1 MAGRRLAV
9 HGVCLLR
16 LRASRPLRAVLDMR
30 LLRLRASRPLRAVLD
45 MRLLRMRAGRPLRAV
60 LDMRL
65 LRMRARR
72 VLLLYR
78 ARAGSARLSLLLLRT
93 AAGGLRRTL
102 RWALRAGWLS
112 FVTKQLIKVL
122 KMIGHGLIS
131 LSTWNASLR
140 LSAQEPSF
148 PLGHKIRR
156 RTETAPFVRS
166 CRKTSRQIHAPR
178 GVWLR
183 KNPLRGERVLVMC
196 CANNNNSCLWII
208 LILILL
214 FCCGGWGNCGCE
226 NNNSCGCGC

>member
-1 MAGRRLAV
+1 MAGRRLTA

-16 LRASRPLRAVLDMR
+16 LRTGGARGVR

-45 MRLLRMRAGRPLRAV
+45 MCLLRLRAGRPLRAV

-65 LRMRARR
+65 LRLRARC

-78 ARAGSARLSLLLLRT
+78 ARAGSARLSLLLRT
-93 AAGGLRRTL
+93 AAGRLRRTL

-140 LSAQEPSF
+140 PLGAGTPF
-148 PLGHKIRR
+148 PLG
-156 RTETAPFVRS
+156 A
-166 CRKTSRQIHAPR
+166 
-178 GVWLR
+178 
-183 KNPLRGERVLVMC
+183 
-196 CANNNNSCLWII
+196 
-208 LILILL
+208 
-214 FCCGGWGNCGCE
+214 
-226 NNNSCGCGC
+226 

>member
-30 LLRLRASRPLRAVLD
+30 LLRLRA
-45 MRLLRMRAGRPLRAV
+45 
-60 LDMRL
+60 
-65 LRMRARR
+65 RR

-93 AAGGLRRTL
+93 AAGGLRRALRWAL

-140 LSAQEPSF
+140 PLGAGTPF
-148 PLGHKIRR
+148 PLG
-156 RTETAPFVRS
+156 A
-166 CRKTSRQIHAPR
+166 
-178 GVWLR
+178 
-183 KNPLRGERVLVMC
+183 
-196 CANNNNSCLWII
+196 
-208 LILILL
+208 
-214 FCCGGWGNCGCE
+214 
-226 NNNSCGCGC
+226 

>member
-1 MAGRRLAV
+1 MAGRRLTV

-45 MRLLRMRAGRPLRAV
+45 MRLLRMRA
-60 LDMRL
+60 
-65 LRMRARR
+65 RR
-72 VLLLYR
+72 VLLLLLYR

-140 LSAQEPSF
+140 PLGAGTPF
-148 PLGHKIRR
+148 PLG
-156 RTETAPFVRS
+156 A
-166 CRKTSRQIHAPR
+166 
-178 GVWLR
+178 
-183 KNPLRGERVLVMC
+183 
-196 CANNNNSCLWII
+196 
-208 LILILL
+208 
-214 FCCGGWGNCGCE
+214 
-226 NNNSCGCGC
+226 

>member
-30 LLRLRASRPLRAVLD
+30 LLRMRARRPLRAVLD
-45 MRLLRMRAGRPLRAV
+45 VRLLRL
-60 LDMRL
+60 
-65 LRMRARR
+65 RARR

-93 AAGGLRRTL
+93 AADRLRRTL

-140 LSAQEPSF
+140 PLGAGTPF
-148 PLGHKIRR
+148 PLG
-156 RTETAPFVRS
+156 A
-166 CRKTSRQIHAPR
+166 
-178 GVWLR
+178 
-183 KNPLRGERVLVMC
+183 
-196 CANNNNSCLWII
+196 
-208 LILILL
+208 
-214 FCCGGWGNCGCE
+214 
-226 NNNSCGCGC
+226 

>member
-16 LRASRPLRAVLDMR
+16 LRASRPLRAVHGMC
-30 LLRLRASRPLRAVLD
+30 LLRL
-45 MRLLRMRAGRPLRAV
+45 RAGRPLRAV

-65 LRMRARR
+65 LRLRAGRPLCAVLDMRLLRLRARR
-72 VLLLYR
+72 VLLLLLLYR

-93 AAGGLRRTL
+93 TAGGLRRTL

-140 LSAQEPSF
+140 PHGAGTPF
-148 PLGHKIRR
+148 PLGAYDKATDGNGAVCPVLPENFASDPCTARGLAAQKSVARR
-156 RTETAPFVRS
+156 KGFGYV
-166 CRKTSRQIHAPR
+166 
-178 GVWLR
+178 LR
-183 KNPLRGERVLVMC
+183 K
-196 CANNNNSCLWII
+196 
-208 LILILL
+208 
-214 FCCGGWGNCGCE
+214 
-226 NNNSCGCGC
+226 

>member
-16 LRASRPLRAVLDMR
+16 LRA
-30 LLRLRASRPLRAVLD
+30 
-45 MRLLRMRAGRPLRAV
+45 GRPLRAV
-60 LDMRL
+60 LDMLLRMRTGGMLGAAPGIRL

-72 VLLLYR
+72 MLLYR

-112 FVTKQLIKVL
+112 FITKQLVKVL

-140 LSAQEPSF
+140 PLGAGTPF
-148 PLGHKIRR
+148 PLG
-156 RTETAPFVRS
+156 A
-166 CRKTSRQIHAPR
+166 
-178 GVWLR
+178 
-183 KNPLRGERVLVMC
+183 
-196 CANNNNSCLWII
+196 
-208 LILILL
+208 
-214 FCCGGWGNCGCE
+214 
-226 NNNSCGCGC
+226 

>member
-30 LLRLRASRPLRAVLD
+30 LLRMRARRPLRAVLD
-45 MRLLRMRAGRPLRAV
+45 VRLLRL
-60 LDMRL
+60 
-65 LRMRARR
+65 RARR

-78 ARAGSARLSLLLLRT
+78 ARTGSARLSLLLRT

-140 LSAQEPSF
+140 PLGAGTPF
-148 PLGHKIRR
+148 PLG
-156 RTETAPFVRS
+156 A
-166 CRKTSRQIHAPR
+166 
-178 GVWLR
+178 
-183 KNPLRGERVLVMC
+183 
-196 CANNNNSCLWII
+196 
-208 LILILL
+208 
-214 FCCGGWGNCGCE
+214 
-226 NNNSCGCGC
+226 

>member
-1 MAGRRLAV
+1 MAGRRLAA
-9 HGVCLLR
+9 HGVRLFR
-16 LRASRPLRAVLDMR
+16 LRTGGARGVR
-30 LLRLRASRPLRAVLD
+30 LLRL
-45 MRLLRMRAGRPLRAV
+45 RAGRPLRAV

-102 RWALRAGWLS
+102 RAGWLS

-140 LSAQEPSF
+140 PLGAGTPF
-148 PLGHKIRR
+148 PLG
-156 RTETAPFVRS
+156 A
-166 CRKTSRQIHAPR
+166 
-178 GVWLR
+178 
-183 KNPLRGERVLVMC
+183 
-196 CANNNNSCLWII
+196 
-208 LILILL
+208 
-214 FCCGGWGNCGCE
+214 
-226 NNNSCGCGC
+226 

>member
-1 MAGRRLAV
+1 MAGRRLTV

-45 MRLLRMRAGRPLRAV
+45 MRLLRLRAGRPLRAV

-65 LRMRARR
+65 LRLRAGR
-72 VLLLYR
+72 VLLLLYR

-102 RWALRAGWLS
+102 RAGWLP

-140 LSAQEPSF
+140 PHGAGTPF
-148 PLGHKIRR
+148 PLG
-156 RTETAPFVRS
+156 A
-166 CRKTSRQIHAPR
+166 
-178 GVWLR
+178 
-183 KNPLRGERVLVMC
+183 
-196 CANNNNSCLWII
+196 
-208 LILILL
+208 
-214 FCCGGWGNCGCE
+214 
-226 NNNSCGCGC
+226 

>member
-1 MAGRRLAV
+1 MAGRRLTV

-45 MRLLRMRAGRPLRAV
+45 MRLLRLRAGRPLRAV

-65 LRMRARR
+65 LRLRARR
-72 VLLLYR
+72 VLLLLLYR
-78 ARAGSARLSLLLLRT
+78 ARTGSARLSLLLLRT

-112 FVTKQLIKVL
+112 FVTKQLVKVL

-140 LSAQEPSF
+140 PHGAGTPF
-148 PLGHKIRR
+148 PLGAYDKATDGNGAVCPVLPENFAPDPCTARGLAAQKSVARR
-156 RTETAPFVRS
+156 KGFGYV
-166 CRKTSRQIHAPR
+166 
-178 GVWLR
+178 LR
-183 KNPLRGERVLVMC
+183 K
-196 CANNNNSCLWII
+196 
-208 LILILL
+208 
-214 FCCGGWGNCGCE
+214 
-226 NNNSCGCGC
+226 

>member
-16 LRASRPLRAVLDMR
+16 LRAGRPLRAVLDVR

-45 MRLLRMRAGRPLRAV
+45 MRLLRMRA
-60 LDMRL
+60 RL
-65 LRMRARR
+65 
-72 VLLLYR
+72 LLLYR

-93 AAGGLRRTL
+93 TAGGLRRTL

-140 LSAQEPSF
+140 PHGAGTPF
-148 PLGHKIRR
+148 PLG
-156 RTETAPFVRS
+156 A
-166 CRKTSRQIHAPR
+166 
-178 GVWLR
+178 
-183 KNPLRGERVLVMC
+183 
-196 CANNNNSCLWII
+196 
-208 LILILL
+208 
-214 FCCGGWGNCGCE
+214 
-226 NNNSCGCGC
+226 

>member
-30 LLRLRASRPLRAVLD
+30 LLRLRTGGALRAVLD
-45 MRLLRMRAGRPLRAV
+45 V
-60 LDMRL
+60 RL

-140 LSAQEPSF
+140 PHGAGTPF
-148 PLGHKIRR
+148 PLG
-156 RTETAPFVRS
+156 A
-166 CRKTSRQIHAPR
+166 
-178 GVWLR
+178 
-183 KNPLRGERVLVMC
+183 
-196 CANNNNSCLWII
+196 
-208 LILILL
+208 
-214 FCCGGWGNCGCE
+214 
-226 NNNSCGCGC
+226 

>member
-30 LLRLRASRPLRAVLD
+30 LLRLRACRPLRTVLN
-45 MRLLRMRAGRPLRAV
+45 MLLLRMRTGGMLGAAPGI
-60 LDMRL
+60 RL

-72 VLLLYR
+72 MLLYR

-140 LSAQEPSF
+140 PLGAGTPF
-148 PLGHKIRR
+148 PLG
-156 RTETAPFVRS
+156 A
-166 CRKTSRQIHAPR
+166 
-178 GVWLR
+178 
-183 KNPLRGERVLVMC
+183 
-196 CANNNNSCLWII
+196 
-208 LILILL
+208 
-214 FCCGGWGNCGCE
+214 
-226 NNNSCGCGC
+226 

>member
-16 LRASRPLRAVLDMR
+16 LRASRPLRAVLGMR
-30 LLRLRASRPLRAVLD
+30 LLRL
-45 MRLLRMRAGRPLRAV
+45 RAGRPLRAV
-60 LDMRL
+60 LDVRL

-112 FVTKQLIKVL
+112 FITKQLVKVL

-140 LSAQEPSF
+140 PLGAGTPF
-148 PLGHKIRR
+148 PLG
-156 RTETAPFVRS
+156 A
-166 CRKTSRQIHAPR
+166 
-178 GVWLR
+178 
-183 KNPLRGERVLVMC
+183 
-196 CANNNNSCLWII
+196 
-208 LILILL
+208 
-214 FCCGGWGNCGCE
+214 
-226 NNNSCGCGC
+226 

>member
-16 LRASRPLRAVLDMR
+16 LRAGRPLRAVLD
-30 LLRLRASRPLRAVLD
+30 V
-45 MRLLRMRAGRPLRAV
+45 RLLRMRAGRPLRTV
-60 LDMRL
+60 LGMRL
-65 LRMRARR
+65 LRMWARR

-93 AAGGLRRTL
+93 AAGGLRRAL

-140 LSAQEPSF
+140 PLGAGTPF
-148 PLGHKIRR
+148 PLG
-156 RTETAPFVRS
+156 A
-166 CRKTSRQIHAPR
+166 
-178 GVWLR
+178 
-183 KNPLRGERVLVMC
+183 
-196 CANNNNSCLWII
+196 
-208 LILILL
+208 
-214 FCCGGWGNCGCE
+214 
-226 NNNSCGCGC
+226 

>member
-30 LLRLRASRPLRAVLD
+30 LLRLRADRPLRAVLD
-45 MRLLRMRAGRPLRAV
+45 MRLLRLQAGRPLRAV

-72 VLLLYR
+72 VLLCR

-140 LSAQEPSF
+140 PLGAGTPF
-148 PLGHKIRR
+148 PLG
-156 RTETAPFVRS
+156 A
-166 CRKTSRQIHAPR
+166 
-178 GVWLR
+178 
-183 KNPLRGERVLVMC
+183 
-196 CANNNNSCLWII
+196 
-208 LILILL
+208 
-214 FCCGGWGNCGCE
+214 
-226 NNNSCGCGC
+226 

>member
-16 LRASRPLRAVLDMR
+16 LRASRPLCAVLDMR
-30 LLRLRASRPLRAVLD
+30 LLRLRADRPLRAVLD
-45 MRLLRMRAGRPLRAV
+45 MRLLRLQAGRPLRAV

-72 VLLLYR
+72 VLLCR

-140 LSAQEPSF
+140 PLGAGTPF
-148 PLGHKIRR
+148 PLG
-156 RTETAPFVRS
+156 A
-166 CRKTSRQIHAPR
+166 
-178 GVWLR
+178 
-183 KNPLRGERVLVMC
+183 
-196 CANNNNSCLWII
+196 
-208 LILILL
+208 
-214 FCCGGWGNCGCE
+214 
-226 NNNSCGCGC
+226 

>member
-9 HGVCLLR
+9 HGVYLLR

-30 LLRLRASRPLRAVLD
+30 LLRLRTGGAHG
-45 MRLLRMRAGRPLRAV
+45 MRLLRLRAGRPLRAV

-72 VLLLYR
+72 VLLLLYR

-93 AAGGLRRTL
+93 AAGRL

-112 FVTKQLIKVL
+112 FVTKQLIKVR

-140 LSAQEPSF
+140 PHGAGTPF
-148 PLGHKIRR
+148 PLG
-156 RTETAPFVRS
+156 A
-166 CRKTSRQIHAPR
+166 
-178 GVWLR
+178 
-183 KNPLRGERVLVMC
+183 
-196 CANNNNSCLWII
+196 
-208 LILILL
+208 
-214 FCCGGWGNCGCE
+214 
-226 NNNSCGCGC
+226 

>member
-1 MAGRRLAV
+1 MAGRRLTV

-45 MRLLRMRAGRPLRAV
+45 MRLLRLRAGRPLRAV

-72 VLLLYR
+72 VLLLLYR

-93 AAGGLRRTL
+93 AAGGLRRALRWAL

-140 LSAQEPSF
+140 PLGAGTPF
-148 PLGHKIRR
+148 PLG
-156 RTETAPFVRS
+156 A
-166 CRKTSRQIHAPR
+166 
-178 GVWLR
+178 
-183 KNPLRGERVLVMC
+183 
-196 CANNNNSCLWII
+196 
-208 LILILL
+208 
-214 FCCGGWGNCGCE
+214 
-226 NNNSCGCGC
+226 

>member
-30 LLRLRASRPLRAVLD
+30 LLRLRA
-45 MRLLRMRAGRPLRAV
+45 GRPLRAV
-60 LDMRL
+60 LDMWL

-72 VLLLYR
+72 VLLLLYR

-102 RWALRAGWLS
+102 RWALRAGRLS
-112 FVTKQLIKVL
+112 FITKQLVKVL

-140 LSAQEPSF
+140 PLGAGTPF
-148 PLGHKIRR
+148 PLG
-156 RTETAPFVRS
+156 A
-166 CRKTSRQIHAPR
+166 
-178 GVWLR
+178 
-183 KNPLRGERVLVMC
+183 
-196 CANNNNSCLWII
+196 
-208 LILILL
+208 
-214 FCCGGWGNCGCE
+214 
-226 NNNSCGCGC
+226 

>member
-30 LLRLRASRPLRAVLD
+30 LLRMRARRPLRAVLD
-45 MRLLRMRAGRPLRAV
+45 VRLLRLRV
-60 LDMRL
+60 
-65 LRMRARR
+65 RR
-72 VLLLYR
+72 VLLCR

-102 RWALRAGWLS
+102 RGALRAGWLS

-140 LSAQEPSF
+140 PLGAGTPF
-148 PLGHKIRR
+148 PLG
-156 RTETAPFVRS
+156 A
-166 CRKTSRQIHAPR
+166 
-178 GVWLR
+178 
-183 KNPLRGERVLVMC
+183 
-196 CANNNNSCLWII
+196 
-208 LILILL
+208 
-214 FCCGGWGNCGCE
+214 
-226 NNNSCGCGC
+226 

>member
-16 LRASRPLRAVLDMR
+16 LRA
-30 LLRLRASRPLRAVLD
+30 
-45 MRLLRMRAGRPLRAV
+45 GRPLR
-60 LDMRL
+60 L
-65 LRMRARR
+65 RARR

-140 LSAQEPSF
+140 PLGAGTPF
-148 PLGHKIRR
+148 PLG
-156 RTETAPFVRS
+156 A
-166 CRKTSRQIHAPR
+166 
-178 GVWLR
+178 
-183 KNPLRGERVLVMC
+183 
-196 CANNNNSCLWII
+196 
-208 LILILL
+208 
-214 FCCGGWGNCGCE
+214 
-226 NNNSCGCGC
+226 

>member
-16 LRASRPLRAVLDMR
+16 LRASRPLRAVLGMR
-30 LLRLRASRPLRAVLD
+30 LLRLRAGRPLRAVLD
-45 MRLLRMRAGRPLRAV
+45 VRLLRRRARRPLRAV

-72 VLLLYR
+72 VLLLLLCR

-140 LSAQEPSF
+140 PLGAGTPF
-148 PLGHKIRR
+148 PLG
-156 RTETAPFVRS
+156 A
-166 CRKTSRQIHAPR
+166 
-178 GVWLR
+178 
-183 KNPLRGERVLVMC
+183 
-196 CANNNNSCLWII
+196 
-208 LILILL
+208 
-214 FCCGGWGNCGCE
+214 
-226 NNNSCGCGC
+226 

>member
-16 LRASRPLRAVLDMR
+16 LRAGRPLRAVLDMR

-45 MRLLRMRAGRPLRAV
+45 V
-60 LDMRL
+60 WL

-72 VLLLYR
+72 VLLLLYR

-112 FVTKQLIKVL
+112 FVTKQLVKVL

-140 LSAQEPSF
+140 PHGAGTPF
-148 PLGHKIRR
+148 PLG
-156 RTETAPFVRS
+156 A
-166 CRKTSRQIHAPR
+166 
-178 GVWLR
+178 
-183 KNPLRGERVLVMC
+183 
-196 CANNNNSCLWII
+196 
-208 LILILL
+208 
-214 FCCGGWGNCGCE
+214 
-226 NNNSCGCGC
+226 